1 MPLFIGQNSILVTFR
16 HRLTKALKPYLQL
29 IRLQKIFPQN
39 TIYNSFRLKKTF
51 SKVKCI
57 VTKKIIIIMMMM
69 MMMMIIVLYQTV
81 IIST

>member
-29 IRLQKIFPQN
+29 IRLKNIFPQN

-69 MMMMIIVLYQTV
+69 MMMIIVLYQTV